1 MRQSVSIT
9 TPYPTPE
16 RVARTY
22 GISANRA
29 KELKRIMEE
38 NIAGRVLFHENS
50 GGASLNKNGAGRKTT
65 KAGSVARR
73 KRKRGKAKSSD

>member
-1 MRQSVSIT
+1 MRQPVSIT
-9 TPYPTPE
+9 TPYPTPG

-22 GISANRA
+22 GISASRA

-38 NIAGRVLFHENS
+38 SIAGRVLFHKN
-50 GGASLNKNGAGRKTT
+50 GGGSSLSKNGAGRKAT

-73 KRKRGKAKSSD
+73 KRKRGKAKNSD